1 MIVQGMFPRPRHY
14 VERAG
19 NRTRFN
25 FLQVVYK
32 IRNTEMFKINL
43 YYFHPWKKYIYMYL
57 GRVGN
62 NDDNQTNKFEI
73 WFLKAFEYLTSGV
86 VPTSTSLYF
95 VKSQFVNLVC
105 LSSN

>member
-1 MIVQGMFPRPRHY
+1 
-14 VERAG
+14 
-19 NRTRFN
+19 
-25 FLQVVYK
+25 
-32 IRNTEMFKINL
+32 
-43 YYFHPWKKYIYMYL
+43 MYL

-86 VPTSTSLYF
+86 IPTSTSLYF

>member
-1 MIVQGMFPRPRHY
+1 
-14 VERAG
+14 
-19 NRTRFN
+19 
-25 FLQVVYK
+25 
-32 IRNTEMFKINL
+32 
-43 YYFHPWKKYIYMYL
+43 MYL

-73 WFLKAFEYLTSGV
+73 WFLKAFEYLISGV